1 MSRGLAAA
9 LIFLAAAAL
18 VALGYLWRDGRHSEA
33 LAANQRAI
41 AAVADTLAE
50 LRADRAARIKTADS
64 LASLAKRQTAEAERM
79 DAEAWRQ
86 QARAAAYRDSLRQ
99 VGATTVPLAEYD
111 TVLALAEYRGE
122 QLRVE
127 RHLTATLRDQVKAAA
142 ALRVTDSTEIAVWR
156 SRAERA
162 ERLLANV
169 RPPGASKNG
178 GWGVGP
184 TLAVGAVTVAACAER
199 VLSAGCVAGVAV
211 IASRL

>member
-1 MSRGLAAA
+1 LTAA

-18 VALGYLWRDGRHSEA
+18 IAVGYLWRDGRHSEA
-33 LAANQRAI
+33 LAANQRAV

-50 LRADRAARIKTADS
+50 IRQDRAAWVKTADS
-64 LASLAKRQTAEAERM
+64 LASLAKRQTVEAERM
-79 DAEAWRQ
+79 ETEAWRQ
-86 QARAAAYRDSLRQ
+86 QARATAYRDSLRI
-99 VGATTVPLAEYD
+99 VGATTVPIAEYD

-127 RHLTATLRDQVKAAA
+127 RDIRVTMQDQIKAAA
-142 ALRVTDSTEIAVWR
+142 SLRVTDSTEIAVWR

-162 ERLLANV
+162 ERLLASV

-178 GWGVGP
+178 GWGMGP
-184 TLAVGAVTVAACAER
+184 TVAIGAVTVAACAER

-211 IASRL
+211 MASRL